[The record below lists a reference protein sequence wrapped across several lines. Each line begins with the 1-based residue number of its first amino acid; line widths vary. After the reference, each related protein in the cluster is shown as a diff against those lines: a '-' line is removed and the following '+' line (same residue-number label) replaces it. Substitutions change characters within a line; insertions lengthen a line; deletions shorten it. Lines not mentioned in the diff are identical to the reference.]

1 MTFILIVSIMVNMVA
16 VLAIVIL
23 YLRQN
28 RLIQF
33 EKNYKEYT
41 KEVEEI
47 IHTFII
53 EMKEENEKI
62 KQLFVDDSGKIQRGE
77 GPRKPSDEEE
87 KINHTMTG
95 LPNGY
100 KQKNARNA
108 YENTSLQSAVNHL
121 KEEKKESDVIDRDLD
136 QISILAEAQNMK
148 KQGKTI
154 EEIAK
159 KMGRGKTEIDLLFK
173 LNQK

>member
-33 EKNYKEYT
+33 EKDYKEYT

-62 KQLFVDDSGKIQRGE
+62 KQLFVDESSKIPPAE
-77 GPRKPSDEEE
+77 GPRKLSDDEE
-87 KINHTMTG
+87 KMDLNMTG
-95 LPNGY
+95 VPNGY
-100 KQKNARNA
+100 NQKHARNA
-108 YENTSLQSAVNHL
+108 YENTNRQSVIDHL
-121 KEEKKESDVIDRDLD
+121 KEENTESDVTDRELD
-136 QISILAEAQNMK
+136 QISILAEARKMK
-148 KQGKTI
+148 NQGKTI

>member
-41 KEVEEI
+41 KEVEEL

-53 EMKEENEKI
+53 EMKEENDEI
-62 KQLFVDDSGKIQRGE
+62 KHLFLNGSGKEPTAE
-77 GPRKPSDEEE
+77 GTRKLPDDEEIME
-87 KINHTMTG
+87 QNRTG
-95 LPNGY
+95 VPKEYL
-100 KQKNARNA
+100 QK
-108 YENTSLQSAVNHL
+108 
-121 KEEKKESDVIDRDLD
+121 
-136 QISILAEAQNMK
+136 
-148 KQGKTI
+148 
-154 EEIAK
+154 
-159 KMGRGKTEIDLLFK
+159 
-173 LNQK
+173 